1 MNEASFK
8 TRTGNFPIGFRRGWS
23 DWQKSLPNVLGWA
36 MDNGFSVLD
45 LGRNPDDFDAVTAA
59 KLQIGSVDL
68 LEWQP
73 MISSDRAKAAD
84 SIAKNCEY
92 IQKAGAQN
100 YFCVMIPE
108 DAAKSRVENF
118 GYVVE
123 ALNGI
128 APALE
133 AAGGHLV
140 MEGYPAPGALCC
152 TPETYRAAFKEA
164 PSMAI
169 GINYDPSHLW
179 RMGIDPI
186 RFLKE
191 FVPRVFHVHGKDT
204 LVLRD
209 DLYEYGH
216 EQGATFKK
224 NPGFGASSWRY
235 TIPGQGDVAWAEVM
249 RILAEN
255 GYQGAVSIELEDEN
269 YNGTEDGEKR
279 GLIAGAQFLSSC

>member
-1 MNEASFK
+1 MIPTPFQ
-8 TRTGNFPIGFRRGWS
+8 TRTGQFPIGFRRGWS
-23 DWQKSLPNVLGWA
+23 DWQKPLPDVLDWA
-36 MDNGFSVLD
+36 KKSGFSVVD
-45 LGRNPDDFDAVTAA
+45 LGRAPEDFQSATQAG
-59 KLQIGSVDL
+59 LRIGSIDL

-73 MISSDRAKAAD
+73 MISSDKVKAAE

-92 IQKAGAQN
+92 IAQSGAQN

-108 DAAKSRVENF
+108 DAAKPRLENF

-123 ALNGI
+123 ALNGL

-133 AAGGHLV
+133 AAGGKLV

-152 TPETYRAAFKEA
+152 TPETLRAAFKEA

-191 FVPRVFHVHGKDT
+191 FAPRVFHVHGKDT

-216 EQGATFKK
+216 EQGATFKL
-224 NPGFGASSWRY
+224 NPGFGASAWRY

-249 RILAEN
+249 RILTES
-255 GYQGAVSIELEDEN
+255 GYQGAVSIELEDAD
-269 YNGTEDGEKR
+269 YNGSEDGEKH
-279 GLIAGAQFLSSC
+279 GLIAGAQFLSAC